1 MMITDIKGDTICVKC
16 SFYEN
21 GRSVCDKE
29 IKTYL
34 EGKNLL
40 IYFCSCK
47 IKCSAVGPTGGF

>member
-1 MMITDIKGDTICVKC
+1 MTVIDIKGDAMCVKRR
-16 SFYEN
+16 FYEN

-29 IKTYL
+29 IKNL

-47 IKCSAVGPTGGF
+47 IKCSTVGPTGGF